1 MQLPPP
7 PDKRTSS
14 IGRIATKWA
23 WSHKLLSGV
32 IGVLLVA
39 TSVNA
44 LASDT
49 GIVAKPPAEL
59 SPTASSSPESS
70 SPEPS
75 IAPEPVIPT
84 TKVPRVIGL
93 SLKEARQQATAR
105 SLDISVTRKYSDEP
119 AGTVLRQSVRAGRRV
134 DEGTSIQLVIARP
147 FPHVPGVDG
156 QKAKSAKRELR
167 GAGFA
172 VVVQLQES
180 STSAGTVLYSIPVA
194 GTQVNPGATI
204 TIVVAKAPPPPP
216 PPPPTSTPCHP
227 SYTGACLDP
236 SARDYDCAGG
246 SGDGPKYTG
255 YVNVVGYDEY
265 GLDADNDGV
274 GCES

>member
-7 PDKRTSS
+7 LAKRP
-14 IGRIATKWA
+14 
-23 WSHKLLSGV
+23 
-32 IGVLLVA
+32 
-39 TSVNA
+39 
-44 LASDT
+44 T
-49 GIVAKPPAEL
+49 GIGQTATLWVLGHRVLSIVVAIFLVVAVVSALDSESAIPARAVAEESP
-59 SPTASSSPESS
+59 SPTATAM
-70 SPEPS
+70 PEPT

-84 TKVPRVIGL
+84 TRVPRVIGL
-93 SLKEARQQATAR
+93 SLKQARQRASTR
-105 SLDISVTRKYSDEP
+105 DLDISVVRKYSDEP
-119 AGTVLRQSVRAGRRV
+119 AGTVLRQSVHAGRRV

-147 FPHVPGVDG
+147 FPYVPGVDG
-156 QKAKSAKRELR
+156 QKAKGAKQELR

-180 STSAGTVLYSIPVA
+180 STASAGTVLYSVPAA
-194 GTQVNPGATI
+194 GAQVRPGATV
-204 TIVVAKAPPPPP
+204 TIFVAKAPPPPP
-216 PPPPTSTPCHP
+216 PPSPTPPSNCHP

-236 SARDYDCAGG
+236 TASDYDCVGG

-265 GLDADNDGV
+265 GLDADNDGA

>member
-7 PDKRTSS
+7 PAKRP
-14 IGRIATKWA
+14 
-23 WSHKLLSGV
+23 
-32 IGVLLVA
+32 
-39 TSVNA
+39 
-44 LASDT
+44 T
-49 GIVAKPPAEL
+49 GIGQTATLWVLGHRVLSIVVALFLVGTVVNTLGSESDIPARTVAEESP
-59 SPTASSSPESS
+59 SPTST
-70 SPEPS
+70 PEPS
-75 IAPEPVIPT
+75 ITPEPEIQT

-93 SLKEARQQATAR
+93 SLQQARQRTVGR
-105 SLDISVTRKYSDEP
+105 DLEVSVVRKYSDEP
-119 AGTVLRQSVRAGRRV
+119 VGTVLRQSVHAGRRV

-156 QKAKSAKRELR
+156 QKAKGAKRELR

-180 STSAGTVLYSIPVA
+180 STTSAGTVLYSIPAA
-194 GTQVNPGATI
+194 GTQVRPGATI

-216 PPPPTSTPCHP
+216 PPPPTPTSNCHP

-236 SARDYDCAGG
+236 TASDYDCAGG

-265 GLDADNDGV
+265 GLDADNDGQ

>member
-7 PDKRTSS
+7 PAKRPSS
-14 IGRIATKWA
+14 IGQTATLWVLG
-23 WSHKLLSGV
+23 HRVLSLAV
-32 IGVLLVA
+32 AVFLVA
-39 TSVNA
+39 AVVNA
-44 LASDT
+44 LGNESDIPSRT
-49 GIVAKPPAEL
+49 VAEESP
-59 SPTASSSPESS
+59 SPTST
-70 SPEPS
+70 PEPT

-93 SLKEARQQATAR
+93 SLKQARRQATAR
-105 SLDISVTRKYSDEP
+105 SLDISVVRKYSNEP
-119 AGTVLRQSVRAGRRV
+119 AGTVLRQAVRAGKQV

-147 FPHVPGVDG
+147 FPHVPGLAG
-156 QKAKSAKRELR
+156 QKAKGAKQGLR
-167 GAGFA
+167 GAGFT

-180 STSAGTVLYSIPVA
+180 SAAAGTVLYSIPAA
-194 GTQVNPGATI
+194 GSQVKPGATI

-216 PPPPTSTPCHP
+216 PAPTSNNCHP

-236 SARDYDCAGG
+236 SASDYDCAGG

-255 YVNVVGYDEY
+255 FVRVVGYDEF
-265 GLDADNDGV
+265 GLDSDNDGL